1 MRDQEIEK
9 KIDDAIAAFI
19 RSAWYGLLAHGW
31 SISDRIFKITAWTL
45 VVGTLQVLSQQTEN
59 SGIGITVWVL
69 LFVLSV
75 GVATSILNV
84 MIYFQDQAVARLGLK
99 VSSGWR
105 LLIMLAVSA
114 VLIVLGIMVLL
125 PLVASAITQVLDA
138 YSISMTNQNHTP

>member
-1 MRDQEIEK
+1 M
-9 KIDDAIAAFI
+9 
-19 RSAWYGLLAHGW
+19 
-31 SISDRIFKITAWTL
+31 
-45 VVGTLQVLSQQTEN
+45 
-59 SGIGITVWVL
+59 WVL